1 MKVEPVGYAASILS
15 IWFLLACG
23 ADPTTTDAPT
33 EAQSTESGPGG
44 RKFVFAVQGGQ
55 EIVATVRAD
64 PSSSGKQL
72 VIFAPFLIKTD
83 GNLYNAALHSL
94 WNVYGKERGLFQ
106 LRDARLSSEPA
117 LGGNAIC
124 WQVSNPAQDF
134 CIFPTKDSATQ
145 QIAAITIWLK

>member
-1 MKVEPVGYAASILS
+1 MEVKRVGHAASILS
-15 IWFLLACG
+15 IWCLLACS
-23 ADPTTTDAPT
+23 AEPTATDAP
-33 EAQSTESGPGG
+33 ARPQSTESGPSGSE
-44 RKFVFAVQGGQ
+44 FTFTVQGGQ
-55 EIVATVRAD
+55 EIAATVRAD

-94 WNVYGKERGLFQ
+94 WSVYGKQRGLFQ
-106 LRDARLSSEPA
+106 LQDARLSPEPA

-134 CIFPTKDSATQ
+134 CIFPTKDTATQ
-145 QIAAITIWLK
+145 QIAAITVWLK